1 MRNLLTSNYVNWCKI
16 SQCENVAI
24 ILTYNPAYDSL
35 CVFNISYF
43 FLLSSL
49 FLPLS
54 ACCFLLLLLLFH
66 FFNFIS
72 FCHKTL
78 QKFKIY
84 CSQEA
89 YLPVFSHR
97 FYFLQFMNIITVY
110 LCFLLHVIQVS
121 VNEKLMPRWERDM
134 KRFCCWKINL
144 DHDDGNVMSKEIFL
158 LKLFYYKSEEFFDF
172 IVDHHFLDFHLN
184 FWCSVKFI
192 KKV

>member
-1 MRNLLTSNYVNWCKI
+1 MKTLR
-16 SQCENVAI
+16 
-24 ILTYNPAYDSL
+24 
-35 CVFNISYF
+35 SYWPTIQHTTLYAF
-43 FLLSSL
+43 SIFHTFSFSLLSFFHFQL
-49 FLPLS
+49 VAF
-54 ACCFLLLLLLFH
+54 CCCSMLLFH